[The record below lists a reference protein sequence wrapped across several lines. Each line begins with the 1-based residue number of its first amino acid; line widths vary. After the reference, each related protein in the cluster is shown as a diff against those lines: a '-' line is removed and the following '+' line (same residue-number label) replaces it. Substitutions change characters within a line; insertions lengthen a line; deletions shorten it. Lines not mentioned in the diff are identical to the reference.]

1 MPGVTEQEIAQAKQ
15 MNLYQYMQLCEPDNF
30 KPEGPGQFRH
40 KGHSSL
46 TFAEDGSWTYFKTKA
61 TGRTALNYL
70 IAVEGVSF
78 VEAVREINRIQGGV
92 RPSFQP
98 VKAPSPPAE
107 KKPAKEFRLPKPDK
121 NNYAATAYLRKRCIH
136 PNVLTVCKQKK
147 ILYQT
152 SFKDHPNCVFVGRD
166 GNGEP
171 KGGSFRGCSQ
181 IQFRRD
187 IPGSKKIYPFYIEA
201 AANADTVEVYE
212 APIDAMSGASLK
224 IMQHT
229 GNWRGVHYLALG
241 GTDYAAL
248 DAFLTYYPNITHIVL
263 CLDNDEAGRTRT
275 EDICVKYSRHRLMPQ
290 KEYGSARWGG
300 PEDIAPFLNENPQN
314 NLPLTASESLSL
326 SPKMKVT
333 ANDNYNRNK
342 NVIVFGPSGSGK
354 SYSVA
359 GPQLLQFNSNYVLSD
374 PKGELLQE
382 YGNVLLSQGYKVKV
396 FNLKDRDKSDHYN
409 LFAYIKNE
417 DDILVVTKNLVK
429 NLKEDPTAKSTA
441 DPIWEEGMT
450 ALLEALIG
458 YVFYE
463 LEPEERNMN
472 SVMTLLLMLESQGDG
487 PNSVSQLDLL
497 FDDLS
502 INKPN
507 SFAAKQYK
515 LYKMAPGK
523 TAQSINVSLGLRM
536 SAFNIPSIANICADD
551 TIDLREL
558 GSEKKVALFVVTP
571 DTTTAYNF
579 LAAVMFQQCFQI
591 LVDIADHRPDKR
603 LPRHL
608 RFLLDEFPNI
618 GMIPD
623 FQILISTIRSRDIAC
638 TLIYQS
644 LNQLKSQYKDDWAT
658 IYENCDS
665 MIVLG
670 AGGNPENLEFFSKAL
685 GKATIEVMNTSENKG
700 SQGSYTKSY
709 QALGR
714 ELMTPEEIRTM
725 PRNWCLLMISGVAPF
740 YSRKYNLKDHP
751 NYHLVEAEGGKP
763 FDYDRRAEQSFAD
776 FISNVKDL
784 KTVKLCAENNN

>member
-1 MPGVTEQEIAQAKQ
+1 MAAKNKFMNAMKMPAIADMFSSEADRQRESGDLVTEVPLSELHPFVNHPFEVRDDEDMQKLVDSIKENGVLTNLTVRPRAEGGYEIISGHRRFHAAQLAGLDKIKVQ
-15 MNLYQYMQLCEPDNF
+15 VRDVDDDQAIIDMVDANIQREHISPMEKARAYAMKLEAMGYTYELT
-30 KPEGPGQFRH
+30 EGTTTRR
-40 KGHSSL
+40 L
-46 TFAEDGSWTYFKTKA
+46 AA
-61 TGRTALNYL
+61 ALNPNSL
-70 IAVEGVSF
+70 LLH
-78 VEAVREINRIQGGV
+78 
-92 RPSFQP
+92 P
-98 VKAPSPPAE
+98 
-107 KKPAKEFRLPKPDK
+107 FRLSAD
-121 NNYAATAYLRKRCIH
+121 AFSL
-136 PNVLTVCKQKK
+136 
-147 ILYQT
+147 
-152 SFKDHPNCVFVGRD
+152 
-166 GNGEP
+166 
-171 KGGSFRGCSQ
+171 GCG
-181 IQFRRD
+181 I
-187 IPGSKKIYPFYIEA
+187 A
-201 AANADTVEVYE
+201 AALMAGL
-212 APIDAMSGASLK
+212 I
-224 IMQHT
+224 
-229 GNWRGVHYLALG
+229 YL
-241 GTDYAAL
+241 
-248 DAFLTYYPNITHIVL
+248 
-263 CLDNDEAGRTRT
+263 
-275 EDICVKYSRHRLMPQ
+275 CVKYSKHRLMPQ

-300 PEDIAPFLNENPQN
+300 PEDIAPFLDENAQN

-409 LFAYIKNE
+409 LFTYIKNE

-472 SVMTLLLMLESQGDG
+472 SVMTLLLMLESQEDG

-776 FISNVKDL
+776 FISNVKDV

>member
-1 MPGVTEQEIAQAKQ
+1 MTKKTSPAYRASKEETIPINKLHPFS
-15 MNLYQYMQLCEPDNF
+15 NHPF
-30 KPEGPGQFRH
+30 HIRH
-40 KGHSSL
+40 DLEFSELVDSISESGII
-46 TFAEDGSWTYFKTKA
+46 TP
-61 TGRTALNYL
+61 
-70 IAVEGVSF
+70 I
-78 VEAVREINRIQGGV
+78 IV
-92 RPSFQP
+92 RPKVGVGYEVISGHRRWEAC
-98 VKAPSPPAE
+98 KELGIESIPARVE
-107 KKPAKEFRLPKPDK
+107 
-121 NNYAATAYLRKRCIH
+121 
-136 PNVLTVCKQKK
+136 
-147 ILYQT
+147 
-152 SFKDHPNCVFVGRD
+152 
-166 GNGEP
+166 
-171 KGGSFRGCSQ
+171 
-181 IQFRRD
+181 
-187 IPGSKKIYPFYIEA
+187 YI
-201 AANADTVEVYE
+201 D
-212 APIDAMSGASLK
+212 D
-224 IMQHT
+224 
-229 GNWRGVHYLALG
+229 
-241 GTDYAAL
+241 
-248 DAFLTYYPNITHIVL
+248 
-263 CLDNDEAGRTRT
+263 DEAT
-275 EDICVKYSRHRLMPQ
+275 ILM
-290 KEYGSARWGG
+290 
-300 PEDIAPFLNENPQN
+300 
-314 NLPLTASESLSL
+314 
-326 SPKMKVT
+326 V
-333 ANDNYNRNK
+333 
-342 NVIVFGPSGSGK
+342 
-354 SYSVA
+354 
-359 GPQLLQFNSNYVLSD
+359 NSNIQREHVLPSE
-374 PKGELLQE
+374 KA
-382 YGNVLLSQGYKVKV
+382 
-396 FNLKDRDKSDHYN
+396 
-409 LFAYIKNE
+409 FA
-417 DDILVVTKNLVK
+417 
-429 NLKEDPTAKSTA
+429 
-441 DPIWEEGMT
+441 
-450 ALLEALIG
+450 
-458 YVFYE
+458 
-463 LEPEERNMN
+463 
-472 SVMTLLLMLESQGDG
+472 
-487 PNSVSQLDLL
+487 
-497 FDDLS
+497 
-502 INKPN
+502 
-507 SFAAKQYK
+507 YK

-776 FISNVKDL
+776 FISNVKDV
-784 KTVKLCAENNN
+784 KTVNLCAENNN

>member
-1 MPGVTEQEIAQAKQ
+1 M
-15 MNLYQYMQLCEPDNF
+15 
-30 KPEGPGQFRH
+30 
-40 KGHSSL
+40 
-46 TFAEDGSWTYFKTKA
+46 
-61 TGRTALNYL
+61 
-70 IAVEGVSF
+70 
-78 VEAVREINRIQGGV
+78 
-92 RPSFQP
+92 
-98 VKAPSPPAE
+98 
-107 KKPAKEFRLPKPDK
+107 
-121 NNYAATAYLRKRCIH
+121 
-136 PNVLTVCKQKK
+136 
-147 ILYQT
+147 
-152 SFKDHPNCVFVGRD
+152 
-166 GNGEP
+166 
-171 KGGSFRGCSQ
+171 
-181 IQFRRD
+181 
-187 IPGSKKIYPFYIEA
+187 
-201 AANADTVEVYE
+201 
-212 APIDAMSGASLK
+212 
-224 IMQHT
+224 
-229 GNWRGVHYLALG
+229 
-241 GTDYAAL
+241 
-248 DAFLTYYPNITHIVL
+248 
-263 CLDNDEAGRTRT
+263 
-275 EDICVKYSRHRLMPQ
+275 
-290 KEYGSARWGG
+290 
-300 PEDIAPFLNENPQN
+300 
-314 NLPLTASESLSL
+314 
-326 SPKMKVT
+326 
-333 ANDNYNRNK
+333 
-342 NVIVFGPSGSGK
+342 
-354 SYSVA
+354 
-359 GPQLLQFNSNYVLSD
+359 
-374 PKGELLQE
+374 
-382 YGNVLLSQGYKVKV
+382 KV

-497 FDDLS
+497 FEDLS

-515 LYKMAPGK
+515 LYKIAPGK

-558 GSEKKVALFVVTP
+558 GSEKKVTLFVVTP

-751 NYHLVEAEGGKP
+751 NYHLVETEGGKP

-776 FISNVKDL
+776 FISNVKDV
-784 KTVKLCAENNN
+784 KTVNLCAENNN

>member
-1 MPGVTEQEIAQAKQ
+1 MKTIAIANQ
-15 MNLYQYMQLCEPDNF
+15 
-30 KPEGPGQFRH
+30 
-40 KGHSSL
+40 KGG
-46 TFAEDGSWTYFKTKA
+46 AGKT
-61 TGRTALNYL
+61 T
-70 IAVEGVSF
+70 
-78 VEAVREINRIQGGV
+78 
-92 RPSFQP
+92 
-98 VKAPSPPAE
+98 
-107 KKPAKEFRLPKPDK
+107 
-121 NNYAATAYLRKRCIH
+121 TAYNLGIALTQQGYRVLMVDFDPQGNLSCYCGIPPEQDLEQTITELLMKVAYEKPLSHRECVYQSKRTDDSAPQVDFIPSNLRLASFELAMGTMMCREVLLKTCLEQYSSQYDYCIIDCS
-136 PNVLTVCKQKK
+136 PSVGLLLTNA
-147 ILYQT
+147 L
-152 SFKDHPNCVFVGRD
+152 S
-166 GNGEP
+166 
-171 KGGSFRGCSQ
+171 
-181 IQFRRD
+181 
-187 IPGSKKIYPFYIEA
+187 
-201 AANADTVEVYE
+201 AANEVIIPMQ
-212 APIDAMSGASLK
+212 AQPFSVVGMSQLTNSISSVQRK
-224 IMQHT
+224 INPGLHIRGVLLTMTQHT
-229 GNWRGVHYLALG
+229 
-241 GTDYAAL
+241 
-248 DAFLTYYPNITHIVL
+248 
-263 CLDNDEAGRTRT
+263 
-275 EDICVKYSRHRLMPQ
+275 
-290 KEYGSARWGG
+290 
-300 PEDIAPFLNENPQN
+300 
-314 NLPLTASESLSL
+314 
-326 SPKMKVT
+326 
-333 ANDNYNRNK
+333 
-342 NVIVFGPSGSGK
+342 
-354 SYSVA
+354 
-359 GPQLLQFNSNYVLSD
+359 
-374 PKGELLQE
+374 
-382 YGNVLLSQGYKVKV
+382 KV

-472 SVMTLLLMLESQGDG
+472 NVMTLLLMLESQGDG

-776 FISNVKDL
+776 FISNVKDV
-784 KTVKLCAENNN
+784 KTVNLCAENNN

>member
-1 MPGVTEQEIAQAKQ
+1 MAAKNKFMNAMKMPAIADIFSSEAERQQMSGDLVTEVPLSELHPFVNHPFEVRDDEDMQKLVDSIKENGVLT
-15 MNLYQYMQLCEPDNF
+15 NL
-30 KPEGPGQFRH
+30 
-40 KGHSSL
+40 
-46 TFAEDGSWTYFKTKA
+46 T
-61 TGRTALNYL
+61 
-70 IAVEGVSF
+70 
-78 VEAVREINRIQGGV
+78 V
-92 RPSFQP
+92 RPRAEGGYEIISGHRRFHAAQLAGLDKIKVQVRDVDDDQAIIDMVDANIQREHISP
-98 VKAPSPPAE
+98 MEKARA
-107 KKPAKEFRLPKPDK
+107 
-121 NNYAATAYLRKRCIH
+121 YAMKL
-136 PNVLTVCKQKK
+136 
-147 ILYQT
+147 
-152 SFKDHPNCVFVGRD
+152 
-166 GNGEP
+166 
-171 KGGSFRGCSQ
+171 
-181 IQFRRD
+181 
-187 IPGSKKIYPFYIEA
+187 EA
-201 AANADTVEVYE
+201 
-212 APIDAMSGASLK
+212 
-224 IMQHT
+224 
-229 GNWRGVHYLALG
+229 
-241 GTDYAAL
+241 
-248 DAFLTYYPNITHIVL
+248 
-263 CLDNDEAGRTRT
+263 
-275 EDICVKYSRHRLMPQ
+275 ICVKYSKHRLMPQ

-300 PEDIAPFLNENPQN
+300 PEDIAPFLDENAQN

-502 INKPN
+502 INKPD

-776 FISNVKDL
+776 FISNVKDV
-784 KTVKLCAENNN
+784 KTVNLCAENNN

>member
-1 MPGVTEQEIAQAKQ
+1 
-15 MNLYQYMQLCEPDNF
+15 
-30 KPEGPGQFRH
+30 
-40 KGHSSL
+40 
-46 TFAEDGSWTYFKTKA
+46 
-61 TGRTALNYL
+61 
-70 IAVEGVSF
+70 
-78 VEAVREINRIQGGV
+78 
-92 RPSFQP
+92 
-98 VKAPSPPAE
+98 
-107 KKPAKEFRLPKPDK
+107 
-121 NNYAATAYLRKRCIH
+121 
-136 PNVLTVCKQKK
+136 
-147 ILYQT
+147 
-152 SFKDHPNCVFVGRD
+152 
-166 GNGEP
+166 
-171 KGGSFRGCSQ
+171 
-181 IQFRRD
+181 
-187 IPGSKKIYPFYIEA
+187 
-201 AANADTVEVYE
+201 
-212 APIDAMSGASLK
+212 
-224 IMQHT
+224 
-229 GNWRGVHYLALG
+229 
-241 GTDYAAL
+241 
-248 DAFLTYYPNITHIVL
+248 
-263 CLDNDEAGRTRT
+263 
-275 EDICVKYSRHRLMPQ
+275 
-290 KEYGSARWGG
+290 
-300 PEDIAPFLNENPQN
+300 
-314 NLPLTASESLSL
+314 
-326 SPKMKVT
+326 MKVT

-382 YGNVLLSQGYKVKV
+382 YGNALLSQGYKVKV

-472 SVMTLLLMLESQGDG
+472 SVMTLLPMLESQGDG

-776 FISNVKDL
+776 FISNVKDV

>member
-1 MPGVTEQEIAQAKQ
+1 MNQPKGNLKIWIPIAAVLCFWLGDWIGYTYELTEGTTTHRLAAALNLNSLLLHPFRFSVDAFSLGCGIA
-15 MNLYQYMQLCEPDNF
+15 
-30 KPEGPGQFRH
+30 
-40 KGHSSL
+40 
-46 TFAEDGSWTYFKTKA
+46 
-61 TGRTALNYL
+61 TALMAGLIYL
-70 IAVEGVSF
+70 
-78 VEAVREINRIQGGV
+78 
-92 RPSFQP
+92 
-98 VKAPSPPAE
+98 
-107 KKPAKEFRLPKPDK
+107 
-121 NNYAATAYLRKRCIH
+121 
-136 PNVLTVCKQKK
+136 
-147 ILYQT
+147 
-152 SFKDHPNCVFVGRD
+152 
-166 GNGEP
+166 
-171 KGGSFRGCSQ
+171 
-181 IQFRRD
+181 
-187 IPGSKKIYPFYIEA
+187 
-201 AANADTVEVYE
+201 
-212 APIDAMSGASLK
+212 
-224 IMQHT
+224 
-229 GNWRGVHYLALG
+229 
-241 GTDYAAL
+241 
-248 DAFLTYYPNITHIVL
+248 
-263 CLDNDEAGRTRT
+263 
-275 EDICVKYSRHRLMPQ
+275 CVKYSKHRLMPQ
-290 KEYGSARWGG
+290 KEYGSARWGS
-300 PEDIAPFLNENPQN
+300 PEDIAPFLDENAQN

-359 GPQLLQFNSNYVLSD
+359 GPEILQFSSSLVLSD
-374 PKGELLQE
+374 PKGELLDS

-450 ALLEALIG
+450 ALLEALLG

-558 GSEKKVALFVVTP
+558 GSEKKVALFVVN
-571 DTTTAYNF
+571 ARHNNRLQF
-579 LAAVMFQQCFQI
+579 FGRQLCSSSAFKFWWI
-591 LVDIADHRPDKR
+591 LQTIRPDKR

-776 FISNVKDL
+776 FISNVKDV

>member
-1 MPGVTEQEIAQAKQ
+1 M
-15 MNLYQYMQLCEPDNF
+15 
-30 KPEGPGQFRH
+30 
-40 KGHSSL
+40 
-46 TFAEDGSWTYFKTKA
+46 
-61 TGRTALNYL
+61 
-70 IAVEGVSF
+70 
-78 VEAVREINRIQGGV
+78 
-92 RPSFQP
+92 
-98 VKAPSPPAE
+98 
-107 KKPAKEFRLPKPDK
+107 
-121 NNYAATAYLRKRCIH
+121 
-136 PNVLTVCKQKK
+136 
-147 ILYQT
+147 
-152 SFKDHPNCVFVGRD
+152 
-166 GNGEP
+166 
-171 KGGSFRGCSQ
+171 
-181 IQFRRD
+181 
-187 IPGSKKIYPFYIEA
+187 
-201 AANADTVEVYE
+201 
-212 APIDAMSGASLK
+212 
-224 IMQHT
+224 
-229 GNWRGVHYLALG
+229 
-241 GTDYAAL
+241 
-248 DAFLTYYPNITHIVL
+248 
-263 CLDNDEAGRTRT
+263 
-275 EDICVKYSRHRLMPQ
+275 
-290 KEYGSARWGG
+290 
-300 PEDIAPFLNENPQN
+300 
-314 NLPLTASESLSL
+314 
-326 SPKMKVT
+326 
-333 ANDNYNRNK
+333 
-342 NVIVFGPSGSGK
+342 
-354 SYSVA
+354 
-359 GPQLLQFNSNYVLSD
+359 
-374 PKGELLQE
+374 LQE
-382 YGNVLLSQGYKVKV
+382 YGNVLISQGYKVKV

-776 FISNVKDL
+776 FISNVKDV
-784 KTVKLCAENNN
+784 KTVNLCAENNN

>member
-98 VKAPSPPAE
+98 VKTPPPPAE

-171 KGGSFRGCSQ
+171 
-181 IQFRRD
+181 
-187 IPGSKKIYPFYIEA
+187 
-201 AANADTVEVYE
+201 
-212 APIDAMSGASLK
+212 
-224 IMQHT
+224 
-229 GNWRGVHYLALG
+229 
-241 GTDYAAL
+241 
-248 DAFLTYYPNITHIVL
+248 
-263 CLDNDEAGRTRT
+263 
-275 EDICVKYSRHRLMPQ
+275 
-290 KEYGSARWGG
+290 
-300 PEDIAPFLNENPQN
+300 
-314 NLPLTASESLSL
+314 
-326 SPKMKVT
+326 
-333 ANDNYNRNK
+333 
-342 NVIVFGPSGSGK
+342 K

-472 SVMTLLLMLESQGDG
+472 SVMTLLLMLESQGNG

-776 FISNVKDL
+776 FISNVKNV